1 MKLKLKELQNVA
13 KTTMKEERAVNNL
26 REEIVNILG
35 PSVNVLGSHNYFAS
49 FVNDHLDVL
58 ESTGRFPRQGT
69 VKTTT
74 LIEASGSKFAEIRKV
89 AARLLPEKFISK
101 FLNDSNSSVRC
112 AAAKRLPYSTIK
124 EAVKFYTDDD
134 QLRSIVRMKRLH
146 EAGMPAPKVVDEPF
160 DIYGEE
166 PLGDSVKTHSLE
178 ELPDS
183 WYERLA
189 IKLCKEYGTNLEGQW
204 EEILATRVATSNF
217 ATGSSNI
224 DRDKLLKAIYKCIE
238 EREDLV
244 LGEGSLKSI
253 VRGLRKKEYLDEA
266 VMPILEETI
275 DPVKELLE
283 ASLSS
288 SAYIERAEKLF
299 SVKKSYIPA
308 GIKKYRLGEGYNVD
322 TEVPMLGRLPNGSS
336 ITSTTEKA
344 LDVYV
349 DSWNKQQTIKGEPYK
364 LSWTPHPSSINMVGF
379 NLELK

>member
-26 REEIVNILG
+26 REEIVNVLG

-58 ESTGRFPRQGT
+58 ESTGRFPHQGAIR
-69 VKTTT
+69 TTT
-74 LIEASGSKFAEIRKV
+74 LIEASGSKFEEIRKV
-89 AARLLPEKFISK
+89 AARLLPKKFISK

-112 AAAKRLPYSTIK
+112 AAAKRLPYSIIK
-124 EAVKFYTDDD
+124 EAVKFFTDDD
-134 QLRSIVRMKRLH
+134 QLRTVVQTKRLH
-146 EAGMPAPKVVDEPF
+146 EAGLPSPKIIDEPF
-160 DIYGEE
+160 DMYREG
-166 PLGDSVKTHSLE
+166 PLGNAVKTHSLDD
-178 ELPDS
+178 LPDS

-189 IKLCKEYGTNLEGQW
+189 SKLCKEYGTNLEGQW

-217 ATGSSNI
+217 ATSSSNI
-224 DRDKLLKAIYKCIE
+224 DRDKLLKAIYACIK

-244 LGEGSLKSI
+244 LGEGSLRSI
-253 VRGLRKKEYLDEA
+253 VRGLRKKEYLDES
-266 VMPILEETI
+266 VMPIIDDHI

-288 SAYIERAEKLF
+288 SAYVERAEKLF

-308 GIKKYRLGEGYNVD
+308 GIKKYRIGEGYNAE

-349 DSWNKQQTIKGEPYK
+349 DSWNKQQMIKGEPYK
-364 LSWTPHPSSINMVGF
+364 LSWNPHPSSINMVGF

>member
-13 KTTMKEERAVNNL
+13 KTTMKEERAVNSL
-26 REEIVNILG
+26 REEIVNLLG
-35 PSVNVLGSHNYFAS
+35 PSVNVLGNHNYFAS

-58 ESTGRFPRQGT
+58 ESTGRFPRQGA

-74 LIEASGSKFAEIRKV
+74 LIEASGSKFEEIRKV
-89 AARLLPEKFISK
+89 AARLLPEKFITK

-112 AAAKRLPYSTIK
+112 AAAKRLPYSMIR
-124 EAVKFYTDDD
+124 ESVRFYTDDD
-134 QLRSIVRMKRLH
+134 QLRSIVRMKRIH
-146 EAGMPAPKVVDEPF
+146 EAGLPAPKVVDEPF
-160 DIYGEE
+160 DMNGD
-166 PLGDSVKTHSLE
+166 PLGDSVKTHSLDD
-178 ELPDS
+178 LPDS

-189 IKLCKEYGTNLEGQW
+189 NKLCKEYGSNLEGQW

-217 ATGSSNI
+217 ATSSSNI
-224 DRDKLLKAIYKCIE
+224 DRDKLLKALYSCIK

-266 VMPILEETI
+266 VMPIIEESI

-288 SAYIERAEKLF
+288 SAYVERAEKLF

-308 GIKKYRLGEGYNVD
+308 GIKKYRLGEGYNAD

-349 DSWNKQQTIKGEPYK
+349 DSWNKQQTIKGEPYR
-364 LSWTPHPSSINMVGF
+364 LSWNPHPSSISMVGF